1 MLFTFPSRYLFTIG
15 RQVVFSL
22 GRWSSQIQTGFL
34 VSRPTQVPSTPLSIL
49 DTGLSPSM
57 ADLSRSFS
65 YLIMD
70 RVMTVLQ
77 PRTSEDTRFGL
88 LPVRSPL
95 LRESLL
101 FSLPQVTKMFQFT
114 WLASYT
120 YVFSA

>member
-1 MLFTFPSRYLFTIG
+1 
-15 RQVVFSL
+15 
-22 GRWSSQIQTGFL
+22 
-34 VSRPTQVPSTPLSIL
+34 VSRPTQVPSTPLSIS

-57 ADLSRSFS
+57 ADLSRSLS
-65 YLIMD
+65 YLILD